1 MQIAHASA
9 QPLPVARRRN
19 LIVKEL
25 PDETL
30 IYDLDSDEAHCL
42 NQTAALVWK
51 NCDGTRSAR
60 DLASLLSVQLG
71 TRLSEEVVW
80 VALDQL
86 QQFQLLSQPVSRP
99 THLAGISRR
108 QLIRTLGIAAA
119 VSSPAITTIIVP
131 TPAQAASCGTP
142 DNRDAGCPC
151 SSSSQCA
158 SGCCHQ
164 THFTCKNSGGCL

>member
-1 MQIAHASA
+1 MQIA
-9 QPLPVARRRN
+9 QELERPLPVARRQR

-60 DLASLLSVQLG
+60 DLASLLSVELG
-71 TRLSEEVVW
+71 RAFPEEVVW
-80 VALDQL
+80 LALDKL
-86 QQFQLLSQPVSRP
+86 QQFELLSEPISRP
-99 THLAGISRR
+99 PHLAGISRR

-119 VSSPAITTIIVP
+119 VSIPAIITIVAP
-131 TPAQAASCGTP
+131 SAVQAASCGSLT
-142 DNRDAGCPC
+142 DRNLNCPC
-151 SSSSQCA
+151 SFSAQCA
-158 SGCCHQ
+158 SGCCRDGA
-164 THFTCKNSGGCL
+164 CKNGVGSCS